1 MPIIIDDYASPSADL
16 ISANIK
22 KIHLK
27 YGLACTYID
36 YAGKITNDGYDEWK
50 SYEYSYR
57 VITNCAKTTQVPV
70 VMINQYLK
78 DLKENKAEG
87 YRVTMQNLS
96 GGKSA
101 MNESHKIIHV
111 YRPEVFYDIIAKKPE
126 LKGKTFIYADKIRDG
141 ILGSTMPDIEMQMYN
156 GILKQA
162 NEIRAMQEKM
172 ISGLKDFK

>member
-1 MPIIIDDYASPSADL
+1 M
-16 ISANIK
+16 ANYSK
-22 KIHLK
+22 KLNSGV
-27 YGLACTYID
+27 YL
-36 YAGKITNDGYDEWK
+36 ITNVINKKVYVGSSCCLK
-50 SYEYSYR
+50 GRKYR
-57 VITNCAKTTQVPV
+57 HF
-70 VMINQYLK
+70 K

-87 YRVTMQNLS
+87 YRGTMQNLS